1 MSRIRRS
8 FYACLILVTVGVTPA
23 MAQVVPGWNTKQFSL
38 ERLDA
43 DRVRLMREVE
53 IEGEPGSPNAGE
65 KFFADDLDFNTKTG
79 ELTAS
84 GNVVFST
91 PTSRISAETVV
102 FNTHSKMG
110 TFTNASGI
118 SQLGERSKPNLA
130 MFGGMLEPDVYFY
143 GETIEKIGP
152 DKYRIT
158 KGGFTTCVQPTARW
172 EIVANHAVVNLRDY
186 VVMRNAVVTVKHVP
200 VFYLP
205 MLYYPIQDDD
215 RATGILMP
223 IYGAST
229 YKGQS
234 LSNAFFWAINRSQDA
249 TFFHD
254 WMFSRGT
261 GMGSEYRY
269 MISPQSQGNLRAYW
283 LNEHESV
290 INGQPQPARKS
301 TQVTGGLTQALPLRL
316 TARARVDYFSD
327 VTVQQLYNNNFYNA
341 TLSTR
346 TLNGGISGAWRALSM
361 NANYQRTEQF
371 YDSTTSRVSGA
382 APGITVAYTG
392 QKLGFLPI
400 FASINAEATKYLYQD
415 KTSAGVADFG
425 LSRVDALPSLRAPL
439 STLPY
444 FTANATVAYRTTYF
458 TESLDPV
465 TKRQIETPVSRNY
478 ADLRAE
484 VIGPVFSKVFSPN
497 NAIADRLKHVIEPSW
512 SVQRR
517 TAIDNQDLIP
527 IAAGGGSDTIIGGTT
542 QVNYGLA
549 NRIMV
554 RKTGGA
560 ENDPSSAPREMLSV
574 ALKQSYYTDDRA
586 SQYDTGYSFGYL
598 NRPPSPYSPIALIAR
613 ATPTQL
619 TAVDFRLEYDPV
631 AGAQTKLL
639 GFGLNGT
646 VRWTA
651 LDAIAGWS
659 RRAYG
664 TTTLTP
670 TGTTTT
676 GSASSNYLN
685 SQANMRFFEG
695 KVGGT
700 VLFNWDIE
708 RSTLL
713 NQRYVGFYNAQC
725 CGISFEYQ
733 SFNYPNTSN
742 FPIPKDRR
750 FNMSFTLAG
759 VGSFSNFLGAFGVG
773 TQ

>member
-1 MSRIRRS
+1 VLRIRRS
-8 FYACLILVTVGVTPA
+8 FFACLLLVAAGVQPA
-23 MAQVVPGWNTKQFSL
+23 LAQTVPGWNTKQFSL
-38 ERLDA
+38 ERIDA

-53 IEGEPGSPNAGE
+53 IEGEPGSPNAGQ
-65 KFFADDLDFNTKTG
+65 KFFADDLQFNTKTG
-79 ELTAS
+79 ELIAS

-110 TFTNASGI
+110 TFNNASGI
-118 SQLGERSKPNLA
+118 SQLGEKSKPNLA

-158 KGGFTTCVQPTARW
+158 RGGFTTCVQPAPRW
-172 EIVANHAVVNLRDY
+172 EIVANRATVNLRDY

-223 IYGAST
+223 IYGATT
-229 YKGQS
+229 YRGQS

-269 MISPQSQGNLRAYW
+269 MVSPQSQGNFKAYW

-290 INGQPQPARKS
+290 INGQTQPAKKS
-301 TQVTGGLTQALPLRL
+301 SQMTGGLTQALPFHL
-316 TARARVDYFSD
+316 TARARVDYFTD
-327 VTVQQLYNNNFYNA
+327 VIVQQKYNNDFYDA
-341 TLSTR
+341 SRSTR
-346 TLNGGISGAWRALSM
+346 TLAGGISGAWRALSV
-361 NANYQRTEQF
+361 NANYQRSEQF
-371 YDSTTSRVSGA
+371 FDSTTSRVSGS
-382 APGITVAYTG
+382 APQLTMAYNG
-392 QKLGFLPI
+392 LKLGPLPI
-400 FASINAEATKYLYQD
+400 YASINTEATKFLYQD
-415 KTSAGVADFG
+415 KTSTGVADFG
-425 LSRVDALPSLRAPL
+425 LARIDVLPSLRAPL

-444 FTANATVAYRTTYF
+444 LTANATVAYRTTYF
-458 TESLDPV
+458 NESLDPV
-465 TKRQIETPVSRNY
+465 TGRQIETPVSRNY
-478 ADLRAE
+478 AEMRAE
-484 VIGPVFSKVFSPN
+484 MIGPVFSKVFSPN
-497 NAIADRLKHVIEPSW
+497 NAMADRLKHVIEPTW
-512 SVQRR
+512 AVQRR
-517 TAIDNQDLIP
+517 TSIENQDLIP
-527 IAAGGGSDTIIGGTT
+527 KTAGGGYDTIIGDST
-542 QVNYGLA
+542 QMTYGLA
-549 NRIMV
+549 NRILV
-554 RKTGGA
+554 RKTAGA
-560 ENDPSSAPREMLSV
+560 ENDPASAPRELLNLS
-574 ALKQSYYTDDRA
+574 LKQTYYTDERA
-586 SQYDTGYSFGYL
+586 SQYDTGYSFGYIA
-598 NRPPSPYSPIALIAR
+598 RPPSPYSPIALVAR
-613 ATPTQL
+613 AQPTL
-619 TAVDFRLEYDPV
+619 PTAVDFRLEYDPV

-639 GFGLNGT
+639 GFGLNAT
-646 VRWTA
+646 MRWTA

-659 RRAYG
+659 RRAY
-664 TTTLTP
+664 TTTTTTP
-670 TGTTTT
+670 TGAVTTN
-676 GSASSNYLN
+676 ASSNYLN
-685 SQANMRFFEG
+685 TQTNMRFFEG

-700 VLFNWDIE
+700 ALFNWDIE
-708 RSTLL
+708 RSILL

>member
-1 MSRIRRS
+1 VLRFRRPLA
-8 FYACLILVTVGVTPA
+8 ACLILIAAGARPA
-23 MAQVVPGWNTKQFSL
+23 FAQVVPGWNTKQFSL
-38 ERLDA
+38 ERIDA

-53 IEGEPGSPNAGE
+53 IEGEPGSANAGQ
-65 KFFADDLDFNTKTG
+65 KFFADDLELNTKTG

-118 SQLGERSKPNLA
+118 SQLGEKSRPNMA
-130 MFGGMLEPDVYFY
+130 MFGGVLEPDVYFH
-143 GETIEKIGP
+143 GQTIEKIGP

-158 KGGFTTCVQPTARW
+158 KGGFTTCVQPTPRW

-186 VVMRNAVVTVKHVP
+186 VVMRNAVMTVKDVP

-223 IYGAST
+223 VYGASS
-229 YKGQS
+229 YRGQS
-234 LSNAFFWAINRSQDA
+234 ISNAFFWAINRSQDA
-249 TFFHD
+249 TFMHD
-254 WMFSRGT
+254 WFLSRGT

-269 MISPQSQGNLRAYW
+269 MISPQSQGTFKAYW
-283 LNEHESV
+283 LNEHEAV
-290 INGQPQPARKS
+290 VNGTVTPARKS
-301 TQVTGGLTQALPLRL
+301 SQMTGGLTQGLPFRL
-316 TARARVDYFSD
+316 TARARVDYFTD
-327 VTVQQLYNNNFYNA
+327 VTVQQLYNNNFYDA
-341 TLSTR
+341 SRSTR

-361 NANYQRTEQF
+361 NANYQRTELF
-371 YDSTTSRVSGA
+371 YDENTSNVSGA
-382 APGITVAYTG
+382 APGLTLAYSG
-392 QKLGFLPI
+392 QKLPFLPI
-400 FASINAEATKYLYQD
+400 YASLNAEATKFLYQD
-415 KTSAGVADFG
+415 KSTHGIADFG
-425 LSRVDALPSLRAPL
+425 LSKIDVLPSIRAPL

-458 TESLDPV
+458 SESLDPI
-465 TKRQIETPVSRNY
+465 TKRQIETPISRNY

-517 TAIDNQDLIP
+517 TNIDNQDLIP
-527 IAAGGGSDTIIGGTT
+527 RTTGGFDTIIGGVT
-542 QVNYGLA
+542 QMTYGFA

-560 ENDPSSAPREMLSV
+560 ENDPASAPREFLNVS
-574 ALKQSYYTDDRA
+574 LKQSYYTDERA
-586 SQYDTGYSFGYL
+586 SQYDTSYSFGYL
-598 NRPPSPYSPIALIAR
+598 TRPASPYSPIALVAR
-613 ATPTQL
+613 AQPTL
-619 TAVDFRLEYDPV
+619 PTAVDFRLEYDPV

-646 VRWTA
+646 MRWTA
-651 LDAIAGWS
+651 LDATAGWS
-659 RRAYG
+659 RRAYAA
-664 TTTLTP
+664 TTVTP
-670 TGTTTT
+670 TGTATT
-676 GSASSNYLN
+676 SASSNYLN

-695 KVGGT
+695 KIGGT

-713 NQRYVGFYNAQC
+713 NQRYMGFYNAQC